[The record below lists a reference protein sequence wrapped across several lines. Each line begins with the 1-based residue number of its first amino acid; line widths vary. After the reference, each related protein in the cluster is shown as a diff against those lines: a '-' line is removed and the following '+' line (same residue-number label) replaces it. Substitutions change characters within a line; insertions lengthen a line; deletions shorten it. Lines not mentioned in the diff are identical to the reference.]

1 MITSGPG
8 DRDGG
13 LAATARA
20 EDARRP
26 SARAD
31 ATELRAWSEAQWKCW
46 LATRCGQPVEIII
59 VSFDKPVRPFKLRLQ
74 FNF

>member
-1 MITSGPG
+1 MITC

-46 LATRCGQPVEIII
+46 LAARCDRYSSAGGNNNCVI
-59 VSFDKPVRPFKLRLQ
+59 
-74 FNF
+74 

>member
-31 ATELRAWSEAQWKCW
+31 ATELRAWSEAQ
-46 LATRCGQPVEIII
+46 
-59 VSFDKPVRPFKLRLQ
+59 
-74 FNF
+74 